1 MLARKLLD
9 HKLLTSPEALAK
21 ILDLAEDAIISV
33 DDQHRIVLFNHGAER
48 MFGYSAQEIKGHP
61 LDLLLP
67 ADAAQ
72 VHRRH
77 IQVFEKAPVPSR
89 GMAERSEIRGRRKN
103 GIEFPAEASISK
115 VIVEGSVTFTA
126 ILRDVSERVAVQE
139 SIMSSLREKEILLK
153 EIHHR
158 VKNNLQV
165 IASLLGLQA
174 RSAADERMRRM
185 LLESQDRVHSMALLH
200 ENLYRSQN
208 FSEIDLP
215 AYIRELVSHLYQS
228 HGIAAGEIGLKMQLD
243 PVHLGP
249 DAAVACGLIL
259 NELVSNALKYAFPS
273 GRKGVVRIEL
283 TMDPN
288 NQVKLVVADDGVGL
302 EGSPNVATAAT
313 LGLRLVRTL
322 AEQLGGTVQFRSNA
336 GTQAEL
342 TFPIPG

>member
-1 MLARKLLD
+1 
-9 HKLLTSPEALAK
+9 
-21 ILDLAEDAIISV
+21 
-33 DDQHRIVLFNHGAER
+33 
-48 MFGYSAQEIKGHP
+48 
-61 LDLLLP
+61 
-67 ADAAQ
+67 
-72 VHRRH
+72 
-77 IQVFEKAPVPSR
+77 
-89 GMAERSEIRGRRKN
+89 MAERSQIRGRRKD
-103 GIEFPAEASISK
+103 GAEFPAEASISK
-115 VIVEGSVTFTA
+115 VIVDGSVTFTA
-126 ILRDVSERVAVQE
+126 ILRDVTERVAAQE
-139 SIMSSLREKEILLK
+139 KIMSSLREKEVLLK

-185 LLESQDRVHSMALLH
+185 LLESQDRVHTMALLH

-215 AYIRELVSHLYQS
+215 AYIRELVSHLFHSY
-228 HGIAAGEIGLKMQLD
+228 GVEEGCIGLEMKLD
-243 PVHLGP
+243 PLSINP

-273 GRKGVVRIEL
+273 GRKGVVRVEL
-283 TMDPN
+283 KVVPT

-302 EGSPNVATAAT
+302 ARKTDIDTATT

-322 AEQLGGTVQFRSNA
+322 AEQLSGKVQLRSDP

-342 TFPIPG
+342 TFPIGG